1 MKKPG
6 PIVISDKIMAKL
18 SAAAPTRHPNE
29 ARFTPEANAALLK
42 AREMGVTWEAVGA
55 IFREQG
61 WPCSRQSL
69 ARQLRTI
76 RGGQD
81 S

>member
-6 PIVISDKIMAKL
+6 PIVISDKLMAKL
-18 SAAAPTRHPNE
+18 AAAAPTAHYN
-29 ARFTPEANAALLK
+29 AAKFSPEANAALLK
-42 AREMGVTWEAVGA
+42 ARDMGLTWESIGV

-61 WPCSRQSL
+61 WPCSRQAL

-76 RGGQD
+76 RGEQ
-81 S
+81 